1 MWNDIKAEYAPFIHA
16 NAVDTEVDLWR
27 HKIAKIDLDTDT
39 LCKVMDAAY
48 HLHPNMY
55 TIFTVLLTMPVSTAP
70 AEKSFSTLR
79 RLKSYLRNI
88 RTQEHL
94 TGLALW
100 HIHRSINHDVNRVI
114 NEFDATGQRR
124 IALVYNA
131 NEDSESS
138 NDSSDDGD

>member
-1 MWNDIKAEYAPFIHA
+1 
-16 NAVDTEVDLWR
+16 
-27 HKIAKIDLDTDT
+27 
-39 LCKVMDAAY
+39 
-48 HLHPNMY
+48 
-55 TIFTVLLTMPVSTAP
+55 MPVSTAP

-100 HIHRSINHDVNRVI
+100 HIHRNINHDVN
-114 NEFDATGQRR
+114 DATGQRR

-138 NDSSDDGD
+138 DDSSDDGD